1 MIKRTGI
8 ITAATYS
15 SMLFLGISSSL
26 IGAAARNIGLT
37 PFEIGL
43 MIAFQ
48 NIGFMISVMAS
59 GALADRLEKPRILLV
74 GSLILSP
81 ALLTFYLS
89 QVFLVNLLLMFLVGV
104 GIGTYEGVTDAML
117 MDLHP
122 RRAHLHININHFFV
136 TMGSIFIA
144 LYLIFLQMDW
154 RDAVIQA
161 GILVMVLAIV
171 FFLVKLENPIAQA
184 EPYLQKIRTLARE
197 RLIITFFIATI
208 AVVGVEAGSIGVLTT
223 FLMDLRGFTQITS
236 KIGLVVFLV
245 GIAVGRILLGALTPK
260 ESIARYI
267 SVLFAVSTLAFA
279 VLYFIDLGPLTY
291 LVIFLAGLATSAL
304 LPLMLAY
311 TGLVYHNMVG
321 TALSSIKVAI
331 PLGGILIPFLMSL
344 VVRIADFQTS
354 LWIFPAAFLI
364 SLILLLRTLGQR
376 SPLAL
381 DNPLESRTEEI

>member
-1 MIKRTGI
+1 MIKSTRI

-43 MIAFQ
+43 MIASQ
-48 NIGFMISVMAS
+48 NIGFMISVLAS

-81 ALLTFYLS
+81 ALLSYYLFH
-89 QVFLVNLLLMFLVGV
+89 VFEVNLLLMFLVGA
-104 GIGTYEGVTDAML
+104 GIGTYEGVTDAL
-117 MDLHP
+117 LLDIHP
-122 RRAHLHININHFFV
+122 QRAALHININHFFV
-136 TMGSIFIA
+136 TMGSIFIT
-144 LYLIFLQMDW
+144 LYLILLQMDW
-154 RDAVIQA
+154 RKAVIQA
-161 GILVMVLAIV
+161 GILVLVLAII
-171 FFLVKLENPIAQA
+171 FFLVKLENPLTRV
-184 EPYLQKIRTLARE
+184 EPYFRKIQLLARE
-197 RLIITFFIATI
+197 RLIITFFIAMV

-236 KIGLVVFLV
+236 KIGLVVFLI

-260 ESIARYI
+260 ESITRYI
-267 SVLFAVSTLAFA
+267 VLLFGASTAVFTFM
-279 VLYFIDLGPLTY
+279 YFIDLGPMNY

-311 TGLVYHNMVG
+311 TGLVYRNMVG

-331 PLGGILIPFLMSL
+331 PLGGILIPFMMSL
-344 VVRIADFQTS
+344 VVRVAGFQAS
-354 LWIFPAAFLI
+354 LWIFPAAFLL
-364 SLILLLRTLGQR
+364 SLILLHRTLNQG
-376 SPLAL
+376 SPIAL
-381 DNPLESRTEEI
+381 DNPQVH